1 PHPRPLPGRGQ
12 RPRYTTIGDST
23 QHLEQSSVR
32 VLGDTALVTGVVCD
46 RLDSGEEFRMLG
58 TMTWVRDADG
68 WRLIAGHAGPRL

>member
-1 PHPRPLPGRGQ
+1 M
-12 RPRYTTIGDST
+12 
-23 QHLEQSSVR
+23 R